1 VIETERLVIR
11 PLTSSDVE
19 QMFEQWVD
27 PANERIDFVPERP
40 SDEQV
45 RRWIEGTWGVWER
58 ETGELVGDCTLFFED
73 GIQQWELAYGFR
85 RDRWGRGYATE
96 AGEACVRYGFDVL
109 GVEKIVADVDPQNPA
124 SAHVLEKL
132 GFKKTGEV
140 DGKLFYERAPD

>member
-1 VIETERLVIR
+1 MIETERLVIR
-11 PLTSSDVE
+11 PLTADEVE

-27 PANERIDFVPERP
+27 PANDRLTFTPERP

-58 ETGELVGDCTLFFED
+58 GSGELVGDCSLHFDEGFQE
-73 GIQQWELAYGFR
+73 WELAYGFR

-109 GVEKIVADVDPQNPA
+109 GVSKIVADVDPENAA
-124 SAHVLEKL
+124 SVHVLEKL
-132 GFKKTGEV
+132 GFRHTRDVG
-140 DGKLFYERAPD
+140 GKLFYERTP